1 MINRDYSV
9 TIRTLGTAEDKYQR
23 TLDSIATQSIQPKE
37 VIIVL
42 ANGYE
47 CPKEQLGYERFVFVD
62 KGMVNQRVACF
73 DESSSEYTLALDDDV
88 EFSSNFVASLFD
100 TMEKC
105 KADFVSPLVKEIN
118 ISGGG
123 RYTLI
128 NKIKDWLLGVS
139 IRKRLKDSF
148 MVKVWRT
155 GGFIVN
161 SAVEDNKQYYSQS
174 GHGTCVFGRTKALKE
189 LHFEEELWL
198 QDAKYALPED
208 MVMFYKL
215 YLKGNVIAMNREV
228 EFVHLDAGSSLMD
241 DNKKLN
247 NIYASARNGLIFW
260 HRFIY
265 KCRDKKWLSILCI
278 VRRIF
283 FTSLFALLKGI
294 IRWDI
299 RYFKTYME
307 GYRDGWKYIHTST
320 YNELSNIVK
329 CSGGK
334 IKKVYSFGLFH
345 GLAYTLFVL
354 SLRLFPSTRVAL
366 FFRKMH
372 DVAVKHYAKHTC
384 KRVVHEYAE
393 LTSLE
398 LSPLTD
404 NLPIWIFWW
413 QGENEMPPVVK
424 SCLNSVRKYAG
435 AHPVRVVSQHNID
448 EYLTIP
454 QHIKDRLKQNVG
466 DMMQGMSF
474 IHFSD
479 YVRMAL
485 VYEHG
490 GIWLD
495 ATCMLTAPL
504 YVPQNASFVSVRTN
518 KLGSV
523 PNRGK
528 WNIYYLGAAKHNVMF
543 GYMKEMLSEYWKNNK
558 FIMDYFFTDY
568 CLSLAYDLYPNVRKM
583 IDALPAL
590 NSDKDAHSIYFL
602 LNQAYDENIYN
613 EIVSKVNL
621 HKLTWKGRLNEYTN
635 DGMYTFYGWVLEN
648 S

>member
-105 KADFVSPLVKEIN
+105 KADFVSPLVKEVN
-118 ISGGG
+118 SSGGG

-198 QDAKYALPED
+198 QDAKYALPDD

-215 YLKGNVIAMNREV
+215 YLRGNVIAMNREV

-283 FTSLFALLKGI
+283 FTSLFSLLKGVVK
-294 IRWDI
+294 RDM
-299 RYFKTYME
+299 RYFNTYVK
-307 GYRDGWKYIHTST
+307 GYRDGWKYIH
-320 YNELSNIVK
+320 
-329 CSGGK
+329 
-334 IKKVYSFGLFH
+334 
-345 GLAYTLFVL
+345 
-354 SLRLFPSTRVAL
+354 
-366 FFRKMH
+366 
-372 DVAVKHYAKHTC
+372 
-384 KRVVHEYAE
+384 
-393 LTSLE
+393 
-398 LSPLTD
+398 
-404 NLPIWIFWW
+404 
-413 QGENEMPPVVK
+413 
-424 SCLNSVRKYAG
+424 
-435 AHPVRVVSQHNID
+435 
-448 EYLTIP
+448 
-454 QHIKDRLKQNVG
+454 
-466 DMMQGMSF
+466 
-474 IHFSD
+474 
-479 YVRMAL
+479 
-485 VYEHG
+485 
-490 GIWLD
+490 
-495 ATCMLTAPL
+495 
-504 YVPQNASFVSVRTN
+504 
-518 KLGSV
+518 
-523 PNRGK
+523 
-528 WNIYYLGAAKHNVMF
+528 
-543 GYMKEMLSEYWKNNK
+543 
-558 FIMDYFFTDY
+558 
-568 CLSLAYDLYPNVRKM
+568 
-583 IDALPAL
+583 
-590 NSDKDAHSIYFL
+590 
-602 LNQAYDENIYN
+602 
-613 EIVSKVNL
+613 
-621 HKLTWKGRLNEYTN
+621 
-635 DGMYTFYGWVLEN
+635 
-648 S
+648 